1 MIKGFSKPWISIS
14 LRFRDCGALRV
25 MMESPVYQVSPVSQ
39 DLRDIRHT
47 QEWVVHVNI
56 HMYTYMLVATCT
68 GRAGT
73 GQITQNDCSHALETP
88 VKPTLCCDVVI
99 LMHPDN
105 LAADNTDWCNLNF
118 LFICT
123 YSPYWSMANTCRLNT
138 VNLNQRVCASPAG
151 PGVPDGWVVWWKN
164 RTSRHAKWLQG
175 KMM

>member
-88 VKPTLCCDVVI
+88 VKPILCCDSHPYASWQSCSRQYRLVQFEFSFHLHLFTI
-99 LMHPDN
+99 LINGKYMQIKYCEPKPKGV
-105 LAADNTDWCNLNF
+105 CF
-118 LFICT
+118 
-123 YSPYWSMANTCRLNT
+123 TCR
-138 VNLNQRVCASPAG
+138 AWSP
-151 PGVPDGWVVWWKN
+151 
-164 RTSRHAKWLQG
+164 RWLGRLMEKQDL
-175 KMM
+175 KAC